1 MERALIDEYMA
12 LVERLLAGLSAAR
25 LTDAV
30 ALAAS
35 VEQIRGFGHVKHANV
50 MKVREAQ
57 AQMLAAYEGQPSA
70 RVIEIRR
77 AA

>member
-1 MERALIDEYMA
+1 LTP
-12 LVERLLAGLSAAR
+12 AR
-25 LTDAV
+25 LADAV

-35 VEQIRGFGHVKHANV
+35 VDQIRGFGHVKHANV
-50 MKVREAQ
+50 TKVREAQ
-57 AQMLAAYEGQPSA
+57 AQLLAAYEGQAPA